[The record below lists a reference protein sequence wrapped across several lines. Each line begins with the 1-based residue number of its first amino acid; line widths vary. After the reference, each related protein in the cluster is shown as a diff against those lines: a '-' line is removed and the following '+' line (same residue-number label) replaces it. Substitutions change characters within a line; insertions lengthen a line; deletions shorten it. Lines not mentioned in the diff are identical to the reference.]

1 MADII
6 NSENKNKMLASFI
19 NRNYNAPGIG
29 KVQVHPKN
37 REPLTNLLSLI
48 LQNSNEIEM
57 KDCFIHSIDSGIVIC
72 LSIGMGDNET
82 DRLSVSV
89 GEHNSEQFLRKLF
102 VFLDGKIDFVRITT
116 YHEEGLRIK
125 DINLD
130 DEVEEIL
137 TCSKSIQ
144 ASSDDEKS
152 NNKNGIKK

>member
-6 NSENKNKMLASFI
+6 NSENKNEMLASFI
-19 NRNYNAPGIG
+19 NRNYTAPTIG
-29 KVQVHPKN
+29 AVQVHPMN
-37 REPLTNLLSLI
+37 RKPLTNLLSLI

-57 KDCFIHSIDSGIVIC
+57 KDCFINSIDSGIDIY

-89 GEHNSEQFLRKLF
+89 GEPDSEQYLYKCF
-102 VFLDGKIDFVRITT
+102 VFLNGKIDFVQSST
-116 YHEEGLRIK
+116 YHEQEVKTK

-130 DEVEEIL
+130 DEVKEIL
-137 TCSKSIQ
+137 TYSKSIQ
-144 ASSDDEKS
+144 ASSDDEKL

>member
-6 NSENKNKMLASFI
+6 NSKNKNEMLASFI

-29 KVQVHPKN
+29 AVQVHPMN

-57 KDCFIHSIDSGIVIC
+57 KDCFIHSIDSGIVIS
-72 LSIGMGDNET
+72 LSIGMGDDET

-89 GEHNSEQFLRKLF
+89 GEHNSEQYLRKLF
-102 VFLDGKIDFVRITT
+102 VFLNGKIDFVWTI
-116 YHEEGLRIK
+116 YHEEGLKTK

-130 DEVEEIL
+130 DEVTEIL
-137 TCSKSIQ
+137 TYSKSIQ